1 MTSARAE
8 RPETADGAGAGA
20 GATVGADG
28 LVARVN
34 DLTERLDAMTDPGDR
49 AIAEDLVGAIMDLY
63 GEGLARIGQALD
75 DAGRVGEQIKRALIE
90 DGVVGSLLLIHDLH
104 PVALETRVLEALETV
119 RPYLGSHGGDVEL
132 VGIEAGVARLR
143 LEGSCRG
150 CPASAATLELA
161 IEQALAEA
169 APDLV
174 GLEVEGLSESRPPG
188 PPPAA
193 EPARPSWHP
202 LDGVHE
208 LAPGALA
215 GTSVA
220 GVDLVVANVQGELL
234 AYRNACAA
242 CGGRLDGGELTG
254 GTVACPSCGRRYS
267 LPLAGRALDGD
278 GLQLQPV
285 PLLREEGSARVAL
298 AA

>member
-1 MTSARAE
+1 MTSARAG
-8 RPETADGAGAGA
+8 RPDGADGAGPAAGA
-20 GATVGADG
+20 PADAEG

-34 DLTERLDAMTDPGDR
+34 ELTERLETMRDPADR
-49 AIAEDLVGAIMDLY
+49 ALAEDLVGAIMDLY
-63 GEGLARIGQALD
+63 GEGLARIGQALAA
-75 DAGRVGEQIKRALIE
+75 AGPAGEEIKRALVA

-104 PVALETRVLEALETV
+104 PVALEARVLEALETV

-132 VGIEAGVARLR
+132 VGIEGGVARLR

-169 APDLV
+169 APDLA
-174 GLEVEGLSESRPPG
+174 GLEVEGLAVAKQPG
-188 PPPAA
+188 PA
-193 EPARPSWHP
+193 EPARSEWHP
-202 LDGVHE
+202 LDGVGE

-215 GTSVA
+215 AASVA
-220 GVDLVVANVQGELL
+220 GVELVVANVQGELL

-242 CGGRLDGGELTG
+242 CAGPLHEGELVG

-267 LPLAGRALDGD
+267 LPLAGRALEGD
-278 GLQLQPV
+278 GLQLEPV